1 MTFLEPI
8 AAAVVA
14 AIVTAG
20 ANKVSTLKA
29 LGTALKYGPL
39 LKKAFDIVDPVLIQ
53 FMHGWSGSQIEKAI
67 ELSVEA
73 VGDGTLTGEEIKTV
87 ATKISELWIPSK
99 AVAKMEKFT
108 AEANTPVG
116 LAASKFIADHI
127 NGIKTKDEAIIAI
140 KSLIGSK

>member
-73 VGDGTLTGEEIKTV
+73 VGDGKLTTEEIETV
-87 ATKISELWIPSK
+87 AAKIAELWIPSK
-99 AVAKMEKFT
+99 AVAKVEKFT
-108 AEANTPVG
+108 AAAETPAG
-116 LAASKFIADHI
+116 LAASKFIADNI
-127 NGIKTKDEAIIAI
+127 NGIKTKDEAIAAI
-140 KSLIGSK
+140 KKLTTGK

>member
-1 MTFLEPI
+1 MTLLEPI

-67 ELSVEA
+67 QLSVEA
-73 VGDGTLTGEEIKTV
+73 VGDGKLTTEEIETV
-87 ATKISELWIPSK
+87 AAKIAELWIPSK
-99 AVAKMEKFT
+99 AVAKMEKFAAA
-108 AEANTPVG
+108 AETPVG
-116 LAASKFIADHI
+116 LAASKLIADSI
-127 NGIKTKDEAIIAI
+127 NGVKTKDEAIAAI
-140 KSLIGSK
+140 KKLTIGK

>member
-53 FMHGWSGSQIEKAI
+53 FMHGWNGSQTEKAI

-73 VGDGTLTGEEIKTV
+73 VGDGKLTGEEIKTI
-87 ATKISELWIPSK
+87 ATKIAELWIPSK
-99 AVAKMEKFT
+99 AVAKVEKFN
-108 AEANTPVG
+108 AAANTPVG
-116 LAASKFIADHI
+116 LAASKFIADHV
-127 NGIKTKDEAIIAI
+127 NGVKTKDEALAAI
-140 KSLIGSK
+140 KGLITVK

>member
-29 LGTALKYGPL
+29 LGAALKYGPL
-39 LKKAFDIVDPVLIQ
+39 LKKAFDIVDPLLIQ

-67 ELSVEA
+67 ELAVEA
-73 VGDGTLTGEEIKTV
+73 VGDGKLVGEEIKTI
-87 ATKISELWIPSK
+87 ATKIAELWIPSK

-108 AEANTPVG
+108 AAAETPVG
-116 LAASKFIADHI
+116 LAASKFIADSI
-127 NGIKTKDEAIIAI
+127 NGVKTKDEAIAAI
-140 KSLIGSK
+140 KKLTMGK

>member
-29 LGTALKYGPL
+29 LGAALKYGPL
-39 LKKAFDIVDPVLIQ
+39 LKKAFDIVDPLLIQ

-67 ELSVEA
+67 ELAVEA
-73 VGDGTLTGEEIKTV
+73 VGDGKLVGEEIKTI
-87 ATKISELWIPSK
+87 ATKIAELWIPSK

-108 AEANTPVG
+108 AAAETPVG
-116 LAASKFIADHI
+116 LAASKFIADSI
-127 NGIKTKDEAIIAI
+127 NGIKTKDEALAAI
-140 KSLIGSK
+140 KKLTKGK